1 MSEHRQWAGTVRSG
15 RVVPAGLA
23 LALGLLLA
31 TPTPAASQTAGPGP
45 DTTQRVVLI
54 TGSTSGLGREV
65 ARSLAAGGDHLII
78 HGRSEERG
86 QALVEEINA
95 DSPGSARFY
104 RADFGSL
111 AEVRG
116 LAEAILRD
124 YDRLDVL
131 VNNAGILLVD
141 DPVRRLS
148 QDGYELSFQ
157 VNYLAGYLLTD
168 LLLPLLRES
177 APSRIVNVASITG
190 RPLDFGDLMLERGYS
205 GNRAYGQSKLAQI
218 MHTIDLAAELEG
230 SGVTVNA
237 LHPASQMN
245 TNMITGAGIRPR
257 SSVMEGR
264 DNVLLLINGD
274 SRGTGLF
281 FVDGRPGRARYA
293 QPYDPEAR
301 AALRA
306 ASERLIGR

>member
-1 MSEHRQWAGTVRSG
+1 MKRIKLPGATLPAATLGFILAATV
-15 RVVPAGLA
+15 
-23 LALGLLLA
+23 LALG
-31 TPTPAASQTAGPGP
+31 AAAGQAAVPQP
-45 DTTQRVVLI
+45 DAAQRVVLI

-65 ARSLAAGGDHLII
+65 ARSLAADGDHVII

-86 QALVEEINA
+86 QALVDEINA

-104 RADFGSL
+104 RADFASL
-111 AEVRG
+111 DDVRG
-116 LAEAILRD
+116 LAAAIIAD

-148 QDGYELSFQ
+148 DDGHELTFQ

-168 LLLPLLRES
+168 LLLPLLRQS
-177 APSRIVNVASITG
+177 APSRIVNVASISAS
-190 RPLDFGDLMLERGYS
+190 RIDFDNLMLERGYNGS
-205 GNRAYGQSKLAQI
+205 RAYGQSKLAQV

-237 LHPASQMN
+237 LHPASQMD
-245 TNMITGAGIRPR
+245 TNMIVGVGIRPR

-264 DNVLLLINGD
+264 DNVLLLIDGE
-274 SRGTGLF
+274 SRGSGLF
-281 FVDGRPGRARYA
+281 FVDGRPSRTRYA
-293 QPYDPEAR
+293 QPYDAEAR
-301 AALRA
+301 ATLKRL
-306 ASERLIGR
+306 SERLVGR

>member
-1 MSEHRQWAGTVRSG
+1 
-15 RVVPAGLA
+15 VPSIAPTIRHCV
-23 LALGLLLA
+23 ALGLCLLLS
-31 TPTPAASQTAGPGP
+31 TPVRAASQDVERTP
-45 DTTQRVVLI
+45 DATQRVILV

-65 ARSLAAGGDHLII
+65 ARALADDGDHLII

-86 QALVEEINA
+86 RALVDEINSA
-95 DSPGSARFY
+95 SPGSARFY

-111 AEVRG
+111 AEVQG

-124 YDRLDVL
+124 YERLDVL

-141 DPVRRLS
+141 DPRRRLS

-168 LLLPLLRES
+168 LLVPLLTES
-177 APSRIVNVASITG
+177 APSRVVNVASITAA
-190 RPLDFGDLMLERGYS
+190 RLDFDDLMLERGYS
-205 GNRAYGQSKLAQI
+205 GSRAYGQSKLAQV
-218 MHTIDLAAELEG
+218 MHAIDLAAELEE

-237 LHPASQMN
+237 LHPASQMD

-281 FVDGRPGRARYA
+281 FVDGQPSRTRYA
-293 QPYDPEAR
+293 QPYDPAAR
-301 AALRA
+301 AALREI
-306 ASERLIGR
+306 SERLIGR